1 MRCGVS
7 IGISPRQSLNSFGRL
22 VSDLDREGVDD
33 IWLIDSQLAMKDVY
47 VGLTVAASQ
56 TKRAR
61 LGPGVTNPLTRHP
74 STTVTAMAA
83 LAELSGGRAVLG
95 LGAGDSAVFGLGWK
109 PAKVADVERAVAFFR
124 GVMKDGEAEW
134 EGRRLH
140 LPHAQIDIPIYLAV
154 SQQRMCRLAGRVAD
168 GAIVMGPADPQWV
181 AQQVSWIEDGL
192 AEAGRSREQFD
203 IEQVVTL
210 SAHENRATALDD
222 VRSWAT
228 AQARLLADFKE
239 FPITLERFRGEIEV
253 AKSSYDFNEH
263 LSVHAAHT
271 AGVSDEL
278 AGALAIV
285 GSVDECA
292 SRLATLVAAGID
304 GCIFPL
310 PGGNRLERWL
320 QIRDQVVP
328 GVLNGLID
336 AI

>member
-7 IGISPRQSLNSFGRL
+7 IGISPRQSFTSFGQL

-47 VGLTVAASQ
+47 VGLAVAASHSQ
-56 TKRAR
+56 RTR

-74 STTVTAMAA
+74 TTTITAMAA
-83 LAELSGGRAVLG
+83 LQELSGGRAVLG

-109 PAKVADVERAVAFFR
+109 PAKVAEVERAVAFFR
-124 GVMKDGEAEW
+124 GVMTEGEADW
-134 EGRRLH
+134 EGRRLR
-140 LPHAQIDIPIYLAV
+140 LPHARAEMPIYLAV

-168 GAIVMGPADPQWV
+168 GAIVMGPANPDWV
-181 AQQVSWIEDGL
+181 AQQVAWIEEGL
-192 AEAGRSREQFD
+192 TEAGRPRAQFD
-203 IEQVVTL
+203 IEQVVTM
-210 SAHENRATALDD
+210 SASDSRATALDD

-239 FPITLERFRGEIEV
+239 YPRALERFRPEV
-253 AKSSYDFNEH
+253 EEAKRSYDFNEH
-263 LSVHAAHT
+263 LSVHAPHT

-278 AGALAIV
+278 ASALAVV

-292 SRLATLVAAGID
+292 DRLAMLMAAGID

-310 PGGNRLERWL
+310 PGGNRLERWV

-328 GVLNGLID
+328 RATKAQID
-336 AI
+336 AV